1 MAGDH
6 QPAAAQ
12 CLADHRDRGG
22 GGARR
27 GWPGLPRLHRPHDGG
42 HELLREQQVR
52 PLARV
57 VWSTMRPPVVLLL
70 VLYAACGAAAGG
82 AAGTAALGS
91 ALLVVLPFLAYSAVV
106 NDLADEHIDRV
117 NLPEDARRVL
127 AAGAAHRRQLWA
139 VALGA
144 GALTVAA
151 AAWLGALALAVAGTG
166 LLVSTAYSLGPVR
179 LATRGV
185 IAPLV
190 LPACYVAVPVPPGA
204 ARVGRWGA
212 RLRPAAARGPLRRL
226 HRPHHPQGLPRPAR
240 RRAVRQADLPR
251 PARARLTCHVS
262 ATCWAAGAGLLLWAR
277 PGGSPAY
284 VLATLAGTALAM
296 TLLHELA
303 GPRARH
309 RQQDWLISALAI
321 VGRGLVLVLAVDLAA
336 PAAGWPSALTS
347 AVIAALAVSVGGQA
361 LRIAASRAQPRSPPG
376 CGAPPGPVARRL
388 SPHACPRG
396 RWWRGGRE
404 PAPRHTGCALTANTP
419 GSGDFRRRRGR

>member
-1 MAGDH
+1 
-6 QPAAAQ
+6 
-12 CLADHRDRGG
+12 
-22 GGARR
+22 
-27 GWPGLPRLHRPHDGG
+27 
-42 HELLREQQVR
+42 
-52 PLARV
+52 
-57 VWSTMRPPVVLLL
+57 MRPPVVLLL

-144 GALTVAA
+144 GALTLAA

-190 LPACYVAVPVPPGA
+190 LPACYVAVPYLLGLLASGA
-204 ARVGRWGA
+204 GV
-212 RLRPAAARGPLRRL
+212 
-226 HRPHHPQGLPRPAR
+226 
-240 RRAVRQADLPR
+240 RASDLPLLAALYVGFIGR
-251 PARARLTCHVS
+251 IILKDFRDLRGDALFGKRTFLVRHGRAWTCHVS

-336 PAAGWPSALTS
+336 PAARWPSALTS

-361 LRIAASRAQPRSPPG
+361 LRMRRH
-376 CGAPPGPVARRL
+376 GP
-388 SPHACPRG
+388 SRG
-396 RWWRGGRE
+396 RPPVVGR
-404 PAPRHTGCALTANTP
+404 RQGLSRV
-419 GSGDFRRRRGR
+419 G